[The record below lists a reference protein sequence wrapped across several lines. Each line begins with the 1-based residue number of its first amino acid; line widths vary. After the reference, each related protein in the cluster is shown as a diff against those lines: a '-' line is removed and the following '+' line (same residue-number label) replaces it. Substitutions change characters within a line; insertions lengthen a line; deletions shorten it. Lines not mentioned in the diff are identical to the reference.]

1 MMEGMSDL
9 LYAADRALFLLVAL
23 SAIPIALATLVGL
36 TVALVQAV
44 THLQEQSLPFGIKL
58 LAVCLCLYF
67 TSGWMGA
74 RILNFGEDVIAIAF
88 R

>member
-1 MMEGMSDL
+1 MSDL
-9 LYAADRALFLLVAL
+9 LHAADRALFLIVAL
-23 SAIPIALATLVGL
+23 SAIPIAVATLVGL

-58 LAVCLCLYF
+58 LSVCLCLYLI
-67 TSGWMGA
+67 SGWLGS
-74 RILNFGEDVIAIAF
+74 RILSFADDILRMAF

>member
-1 MMEGMSDL
+1 MNELILAS
-9 LYAADRALFLLVAL
+9 DRALFLIVAL
-23 SAIPIALATLVGL
+23 SAIPIGVATVVGL

-44 THLQEQSLPFGIKL
+44 THLQEQSLPFGVKL

-67 TSGWMGA
+67 LSGWMGS
-74 RILNFGEDVIAIAF
+74 RILGFGDDIIAIAF